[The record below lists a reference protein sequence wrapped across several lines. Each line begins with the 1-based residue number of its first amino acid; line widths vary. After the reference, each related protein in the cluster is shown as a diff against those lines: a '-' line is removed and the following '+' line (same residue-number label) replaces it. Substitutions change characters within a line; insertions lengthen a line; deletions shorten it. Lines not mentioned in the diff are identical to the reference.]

1 MSTRSSN
8 MLLNAMLVI
17 SFLIMMWRLE
27 DPNILVAL
35 LAFLG
40 FMMFVILKIVIVL
53 RQKRSDSVK
62 KQ

>member
-1 MSTRSSN
+1 MTTRSSN

-27 DPNILVAL
+27 DPNILVSL

-40 FMMFVILKIVIVL
+40 FMMFVVLKIMVVL
-53 RQKRSDSVK
+53 RQKKNDSPK
-62 KQ
+62 

>member
-1 MSTRSSN
+1 MTTRSSN

-27 DPNILVAL
+27 DPNILVTL

-40 FMMFVILKIVIVL
+40 FMMFVVIKIMIVM
-53 RQKRSDSVK
+53 RQRKDKSQR
-62 KQ
+62 